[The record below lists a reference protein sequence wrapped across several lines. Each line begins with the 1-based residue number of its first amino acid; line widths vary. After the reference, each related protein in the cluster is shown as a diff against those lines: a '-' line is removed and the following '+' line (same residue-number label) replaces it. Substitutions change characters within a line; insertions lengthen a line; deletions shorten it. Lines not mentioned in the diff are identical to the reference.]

1 MADLEPN
8 KKLNRK
14 RSEIEVSSLQLNLQ
28 RFELRFMEIEVEKV
42 QLKENIDSTNKRI
55 AELQKVLLEVQ

>member
-1 MADLEPN
+1 
-8 KKLNRK
+8 
-14 RSEIEVSSLQLNLQ
+14 
-28 RFELRFMEIEVEKV
+28 MEIEVEKV